1 MKSSVKSRSYP
12 EEKSAQF
19 KNGQEKATVI
29 TTTNHN
35 VGDDFVREGI
45 LYLVEKIIGYFDL
58 RLIHKHLPVTVRD
71 NFEWVHKYGVAS
83 ALAELPRVRE
93 EHVSKL
99 IDLLPLNPEQDKIL
113 YTDLLIQSGAPVYW
127 CIPGVSG
134 SHMNEWYEP
143 LVKRRYEKVQSTVP
157 LLNIGAGTCQPYH
170 SDGSEFQSDP
180 ECTAFIKEFFSL
192 CNVTTLRDTLSRD
205 VLGSLGL
212 DAPVIPDPSIFARER
227 LGIETKDPQYVA
239 LNFMSLGGHFEFG
252 QDLDVEKWKREF
264 VSFYHS
270 ISEKH
275 PVRIVCHNKKER
287 DEVKRILPGAD
298 YFYERS
304 QTAGGYL
311 KFYSEAKFYIGCRVH
326 GAYATASF
334 GRPAF
339 VIGTDTRAKMMRE
352 IGLENAFVNEVD
364 KDMLMDVSYRLES
377 HASTYKSV
385 FDSIKSEAL
394 GKYQDAIGSIA

>member
-1 MKSSVKSRSYP
+1 MQGR
-12 EEKSAQF
+12 
-19 KNGQEKATVI
+19 EKATVI
-29 TTTNHN
+29 TTVNHN

-45 LYLVEKIIGYFDL
+45 TYLIEKIVGDFDF

-71 NFEWVHKYGVAS
+71 NFEWLHTQGVAA
-83 ALAELPRVRE
+83 ALAKLPRVRE

-99 IDLLPLNPEQDKIL
+99 IDLLPLNPEQDKVL

-127 CIPGVSG
+127 CIPGGSG
-134 SHMNEWYEP
+134 SHMNEWYTP
-143 LVKRRYEKVQSTVP
+143 LIKRRYDKIQSGVP

-170 SDGSEFQSDP
+170 SDGSEFQDDP

-192 CNVTTLRDTLSRD
+192 SNVTTLRDSLSRD
-205 VLGSLGL
+205 VLRNLGL

-227 LGIETKDPQYVA
+227 LGIEGKEPQFIV

-252 QDLDVEKWKREF
+252 QDLNEKKWKREF
-264 VSFYHS
+264 ISFYRS
-270 ISEKH
+270 LSQKH
-275 PVRIVCHNKKER
+275 PVRIVCHNEKER
-287 DEVKRILPGAD
+287 DEVEQILPEAD
-298 YFYERS
+298 YFYERP

-311 KFYSEAKFYIGCRVH
+311 DFYSRAKFYIGCRVH

-339 VIGTDTRAKMMRE
+339 VIGTDTRAKMTKE

-364 KDMLMDVSYRLES
+364 EDMLTEVSEKLES
-377 HASTYKSV
+377 YSNTYKSR
-385 FDSIKSEAL
+385 FESIKSEAFD
-394 GKYQDAIGSIA
+394 KYRDAISRIV